1 MPDILHRIT
10 IDAAREDIHD
20 LVATTGG
27 IARWW
32 TGRPLDGDSSVGGRF
47 GIYFGDADT
56 PAAVMQTESD
66 TADEVVWRV
75 VEGPDAWINTR
86 LARGQRVHER
96 LQQQLGR
103 LPHQPEIRSRG
114 RQLPSLSPRR
124 DQPLDLSRQRRW
136 PALFINDVGRA
147 RARRFLKGRSTWLS
161 SSTSTVARPLR

>member
-1 MPDILHRIT
+1 MPDILHRIS

-75 VEGPDAWINTR
+75 IEGPDAWINTR
-86 LARGQRVHER
+86 ITFALRPSSNGGTTLLFTHSDW
-96 LQQQLGR
+96 
-103 LPHQPEIRSRG
+103 PEASEFMSGCSSNWGPYLTSLKSGAEGVSFRPYPQGEISR
-114 RQLPSLSPRR
+114 
-124 DQPLDLSRQRRW
+124 W
-136 PALFINDVGRA
+136 
-147 RARRFLKGRSTWLS
+147 T
-161 SSTSTVARPLR
+161 